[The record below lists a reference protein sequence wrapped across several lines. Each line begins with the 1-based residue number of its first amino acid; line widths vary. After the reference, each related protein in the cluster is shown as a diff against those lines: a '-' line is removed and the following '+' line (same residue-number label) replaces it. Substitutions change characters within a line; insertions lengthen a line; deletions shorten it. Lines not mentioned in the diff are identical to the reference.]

1 MSQIFLGHKQTL
13 SLTHGLKLLHL
24 HSNIRTQTL
33 KQTLAHGDTNIVDTD
48 TCALTHSTLVLV
60 LGHIHKTTLIH
71 ITHTLTHGH
80 GHNKKRRHT
89 DRGHRRMYRDE
100 IYLPLAAHNTALSE
114 RNVITVFPPLTALSH
129 IRNNL
134 ARSTVIILNIH
145 GHVSALASHV
155 DQLEEVSDVTWYP
168 WRPMRWCAYIGCI

>member
-1 MSQIFLGHKQTL
+1 MYRYVNTQHSAIIFKAGRYMSQIFLGHKQTHAL

-24 HSNIRTQTL
+24 HTNIRTQTL

-80 GHNKKRRHT
+80 GHNKNADTRTVDT
-89 DRGHRRMYRDE
+89 DVCTGTKYISHSQLTTQHSPREM
-100 IYLPLAAHNTALSE
+100 LSLY
-114 RNVITVFPPLTALSH
+114 FLHSPH
-129 IRNNL
+129 
-134 ARSTVIILNIH
+134 
-145 GHVSALASHV
+145 
-155 DQLEEVSDVTWYP
+155 YP
-168 WRPMRWCAYIGCI
+168 I